1 MSASGS
7 RPDNGHTSVGDSV
20 DEAGHAVVAM
30 VQRAATLSLEDVQ
43 RAMTV
48 AHKLSMQL
56 RAAEDRIQQLEGEVK
71 HLENR
76 ATRAERWLSKIKKEI
91 EEKLIGAMEANRPN
105 LPVT

>member
-30 VQRAATLSLEDVQ
+30 VQRAATLSLEDRQ

-71 HLENR
+71 HLEDR
-76 ATRAERWLSKIKKEI
+76 ATRAGRWLSKIKREI

-105 LPVT
+105 FPVT

>member
-30 VQRAATLSLEDVQ
+30 VQRAGTLSLED
-43 RAMTV
+43 R
-48 AHKLSMQL
+48 LQL

-71 HLENR
+71 HLEDR
-76 ATRAERWLSKIKKEI
+76 ATRAGRWLSKIKREI

-105 LPVT
+105 FPVT